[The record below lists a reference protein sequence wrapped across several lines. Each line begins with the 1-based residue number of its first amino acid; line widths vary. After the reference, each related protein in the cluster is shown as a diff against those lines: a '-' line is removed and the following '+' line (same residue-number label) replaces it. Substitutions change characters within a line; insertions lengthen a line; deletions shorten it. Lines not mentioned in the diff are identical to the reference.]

1 MTAIL
6 SYSGDNDTAILNKI
20 WDGLDC
26 RVVVVG
32 KDYVTRKDID
42 EIISEES
49 DTLILAGHGSS
60 FGLFGT
66 GDFDEFCIVDQK
78 SVPLIKAKR
87 LICVWCHAAQFGESQ
102 GLKGF
107 FSGMFISN
115 QDEASLYNI
124 VAKDDVIWQLEKN
137 FCNNLNELIRN
148 DVSMNQWIGILKEHS
163 DHNDPVDIFN
173 MEGLRYFE

>member
-60 FGLFGT
+60 FG
-66 GDFDEFCIVDQK
+66 
-78 SVPLIKAKR
+78 
-87 LICVWCHAAQFGESQ
+87 
-102 GLKGF
+102 
-107 FSGMFISN
+107 
-115 QDEASLYNI
+115 
-124 VAKDDVIWQLEKN
+124 
-137 FCNNLNELIRN
+137 
-148 DVSMNQWIGILKEHS
+148 
-163 DHNDPVDIFN
+163 
-173 MEGLRYFE
+173 